1 VDTIGAGDYF
11 TSGFLYAYLLGCSLQ
26 QCAAAGCQA
35 GSEAVQTKGAILSGA
50 AWQRLRS
57 NIAAVVG
64 SNKVASGAA
73 GIGGG
78 AAVPAA
84 APAAEGAASAVSDSQ
99 ERVLVTA
106 A

>member
-35 GSEAVQTKGAILSGA
+35 GSEAVQTKGAILSDA

-64 SNKVASGAA
+64 SNKVVSGAA
-73 GIGGG
+73 GVGVG
-78 AAVPAA
+78 AVVPAA
-84 APAAEGAASAVSDSQ
+84 AAAEGDSQ